1 MATAFAAKEV
11 EDENVGSD
19 SGVES
24 EEEVEE
30 GAASEAGD
38 SAADVAAAKAALER
52 KLFDTP
58 CLFLDVWRPEK
69 RWVLIV
75 QIIVR
80 ISKIIIVKFNHFSAV
95 VFKHKS
101 ELFSINEY
109 FTSDT
114 ISKFL

>member
-1 MATAFAAKEV
+1 MRHFTSVKELRIKYLKLSVTLLFSFIYFLNLLRLTLISPRLALVATAFAAKEV

-19 SGVES
+19 SGVGS

-58 CLFLDVWRPEK
+58 CLFLDV
-69 RWVLIV
+69 
-75 QIIVR
+75 
-80 ISKIIIVKFNHFSAV
+80 
-95 VFKHKS
+95 
-101 ELFSINEY
+101 
-109 FTSDT
+109 
-114 ISKFL
+114 